1 MNAEEYREKEGFTDA
16 NFWTGSE
23 IDFDSIYEFAE
34 DYHNAKLKL
43 LDIPI
48 VSKSVAKQY
57 AEFCVRCDREKLPLI
72 KIEDYLKQLK

>member
-23 IDFDSIYEFAE
+23 IDFDPIYEFAE

-72 KIEDYLKQLK
+72 KLEDYLKQL